1 MPTLFWIW
9 LATAAVFLII
19 EIGTPSLLFA
29 CFVVGAICSAVT
41 TFLTDSILIQI
52 AVFAGISI
60 ILIPVTRPLA
70 RKITKPS
77 PQKSN
82 VDALVGRPGIVIKPI
97 NPDQDSGQV
106 RVDGQV
112 WQAVADSTIGEGEKI
127 KVDDVRGA
135 RLYVSRIDQ

>member
-9 LATAAVFLII
+9 LAVAAVFLII

-29 CFVVGAICSAVT
+29 CFVVGAICSAIT
-41 TFLTDSILIQI
+41 AFLTDSILIQI
-52 AVFAGISI
+52 GIFAGFSI
-60 ILIPVTRPLA
+60 VLIPLTRPLA

-82 VDALVGRPGIVIKPI
+82 VDALVGRPGIVTKSID
-97 NPDQDSGQV
+97 PDQDSGQV

-112 WQAVADSTIGEGEKI
+112 WQAVAGDKIGEGKKI
-127 KVDDVRGA
+127 RVDDVRGV
-135 RLYVSRIDQ
+135 RLSVSRQE